1 MPKWPHQ
8 QLSVPRPRLPRP
20 TPHLSSSTRH
30 RRPAPVNH
38 QRPSTSASVEMNPVM
53 DLTHVISVG
62 GQCMASAGLESGP
75 RGSVSH
81 ADAMPAPARS
91 TMTKLFRLLICSLQE
106 NASVATQKRLPN
118 GQSSL
123 KWRCSHTHTGWPF
136 VCFQIRFVHEGRH
149 LAIAVS
155 GDDLYITAVSRAVD
169 AATDGEVRRVSVF
182 C

>member
-1 MPKWPHQ
+1 
-8 QLSVPRPRLPRP
+8 
-20 TPHLSSSTRH
+20 
-30 RRPAPVNH
+30 
-38 QRPSTSASVEMNPVM
+38 
-53 DLTHVISVG
+53 
-62 GQCMASAGLESGP
+62 MASAGLESGP

-169 AATDGEVRRVSVF
+169 AATDGEGSEGFQFFANGDGPLDDGFSVADTLAHAKEFELRGPLTEADRKFSHVSKN
-182 C
+182 CPDMEAL